1 MNIQQVFS
9 EDFIQQSL
17 LGDPLPR
24 PPDQSRPSSSSSSL
38 RSLSMGSP
46 PEFSSFKGSAASSS
60 FMPPEAYARLPFPT
74 PAADDAAMAQAMLTV
89 ISSSTPP
96 SLLYQ
101 RPQRDVQAP
110 RQRAFE
116 AYNAALRPKT
126 DPVKPGVP
134 GQKMIKMA
142 VSMLRRVHMM
152 RFEARMPEQR
162 PTSNQLHHMISERR
176 RREKINESFHALR
189 MLLPP
194 GSKVHIYGISIDH
207 THKKITGLLILT

>member
-1 MNIQQVFS
+1 MQMNIQQVFS

-17 LGDPLPR
+17 LGDL
-24 PPDQSRPSSSSSSL
+24 RPSSSSSSL

-46 PEFSSFKGSAASSS
+46 PEYSSFKGSTSS

-74 PAADDAAMAQAMLTV
+74 PAADDAAMAQAMLAV
-89 ISSSTPP
+89 ISSSPPP

-101 RPQRDVQAP
+101 PPQREQAP
-110 RQRAFE
+110 RQRAFK
-116 AYNAALRPKT
+116 AYNAVLRPKT
-126 DPVKPGVP
+126 DPIKPGVP

-142 VSMLRRVHMM
+142 VSMLKRMHMM
-152 RFEARMPEQR
+152 RFEARMPEPR

-194 GSKVHIYGISIDH
+194 GSKVHMIYRSIICIR
-207 THKKITGLLILT
+207 K